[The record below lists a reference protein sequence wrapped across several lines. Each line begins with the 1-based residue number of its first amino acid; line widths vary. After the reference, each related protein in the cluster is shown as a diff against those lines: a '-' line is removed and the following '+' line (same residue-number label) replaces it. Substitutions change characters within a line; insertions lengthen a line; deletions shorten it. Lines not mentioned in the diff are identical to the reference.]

1 MPVVPFDTLPG
12 DARVWVFASD
22 RPLTTDEAAPLLAAV
37 DAHLAEWRAHGAPL
51 TCARAWRDNQFVAVG
66 VDTAATG
73 ASGCS
78 IDALFRTLQGLQD
91 RLGTSLVGG
100 GRVFFRDLTGA
111 VTRTDRAGFARLAE
125 SGAIGARTP
134 VFDPTVATVAD
145 WRTRFE
151 VNAAS
156 AWHAALLPA
165 GARA

>member
-1 MPVVPFDTLPG
+1 MPVVPFDTLPA

-22 RPLTTDEAAPLLAAV
+22 RPLSPDEAAPLLAAV
-37 DAHLAEWRAHGAPL
+37 DAHLADWRAHGAPL
-51 TCARAWRDNQFVAVG
+51 TCARAWRDDQFVAVG

-100 GRVFFRDLTGA
+100 GRVFFRDPQGV
-111 VTRTDRAGFARLAE
+111 VTMTDRAGFARLAA
-125 SGAIGARTP
+125 SGSIGPRTP
-134 VFDPTVATVAD
+134 VFDPTVATAGD

-151 VNAAS
+151 VDAAT

-165 GARA
+165 DARA